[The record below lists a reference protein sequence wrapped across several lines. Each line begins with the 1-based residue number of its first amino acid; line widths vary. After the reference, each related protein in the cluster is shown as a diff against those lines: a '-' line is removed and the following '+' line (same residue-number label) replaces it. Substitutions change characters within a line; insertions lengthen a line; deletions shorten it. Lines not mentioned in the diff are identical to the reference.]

1 MCCECKITLDSSW
14 KLTQNLEQ
22 FTMATLKGCL
32 QTGLQLSQSF
42 AFFALP
48 SKGGGKRRKKKKK
61 KGNCSL
67 LHMHSYSA
75 SFHQPYV
82 SLVVFTEHFLLHPT
96 SSKQLYELSQS
107 TTQSLLLPPLP
118 PQQKSNFYFSPI
130 LIQTLTQ

>member
-61 KGNCSL
+61 KKEIVLYCICIPTAPLFTSLMFPWWCSRNTSCCIQPLQSNC
-67 LHMHSYSA
+67 MNSA
-75 SFHQPYV
+75 RAPPNHCCSRPFPPNKKAT
-82 SLVVFTEHFLLHPT
+82 FTFLP
-96 SSKQLYELSQS
+96 
-107 TTQSLLLPPLP
+107 
-118 PQQKSNFYFSPI
+118 F
-130 LIQTLTQ
+130 

>member
-48 SKGGGKRRKKKKK
+48 SKGGSKRKKKSRNS
-61 KGNCSL
+61 GNCSFCICIPTAPL
-67 LHMHSYSA
+67 FTSLMFPWWCSRNTSCCIQPLQSNCMNSARAPSNHSFCCPPPPPSNKKA
-75 SFHQPYV
+75 TFTFLPFSFRP
-82 SLVVFTEHFLLHPT
+82 
-96 SSKQLYELSQS
+96 
-107 TTQSLLLPPLP
+107 
-118 PQQKSNFYFSPI
+118 
-130 LIQTLTQ
+130 